1 MPTDSPVRSRTGSP
15 PSSIDLL
22 SVAAVRDFLTY
33 ERIGHLATA
42 DAAGVPHNVPLCFWF
57 DGARFY
63 FAIDGKPKRGPA
75 LALGRMRNIA
85 ANPNVALVVDH
96 YEEHWS
102 NLAYVLV
109 HGQASVVDTREEYLL
124 ALRNLR
130 DKYPQYRVMVLSI
143 ENNPVVRIE
152 PARVHVWG
160 ERFKPV
166 PAAPARPQ
174 SRPQSR

>member
-1 MPTDSPVRSRTGSP
+1 MTTDSLQLLAT
-15 PSSIDLL
+15 PS
-22 SVAAVRDFLTY
+22 VRDFLTFA
-33 ERIGHLATA
+33 RIGHLATA
-42 DAAGVPHNVPLCFWF
+42 DAAGIPHNVPLCFWF

-63 FAIDGKPKRGPA
+63 FAIDEKPKRGRAMA
-75 LALGRMRNIA
+75 LRRMRNIA

-130 DKYPQYRVMVLSI
+130 DKYPQYRTMVLSI

-152 PARVHVWG
+152 ASRVHVWG

-166 PAAPARPQ
+166 PGGPARPQ
-174 SRPQSR
+174 SRPQFR

>member
-1 MPTDSPVRSRTGSP
+1 MAADSLQ
-15 PSSIDLL
+15 LL
-22 SVAAVRDFLTY
+22 VTASVRDFLTFA
-33 ERIGHLATA
+33 RIGHLATA
-42 DAAGVPHNVPLCFWF
+42 DGAGVPHNVPLCFWF
-57 DGARFY
+57 DGVHFY
-63 FAIDGKPKRGPA
+63 FAIDEKPKRGRAMA
-75 LALGRMRNIA
+75 LRRMRNIA